1 MALLVVGTVGIDV
14 IETPYAA
21 AHDVLGGSA
30 TYFSYVAS
38 FFTRVHLVSIVGADF
53 PEEFRELLENRGI
66 DLSGVEVVADGKT
79 FRWRGRYFEDMN
91 RRETLEVHLNVMERF
106 SPRLSDEH
114 ASVPYVFL
122 ANASPK
128 LQLQTLD
135 QLREPRL
142 VVADTM
148 DFWIQSQHDELL
160 ELLRRIDGL
169 VLNDQEAQLLSGENH
184 IVRAAR
190 VIQQMGPRFVVLKK
204 GEHGALFF
212 DGDATYVLPAFPTPD
227 VVDPTGAGDS
237 FAGGF
242 MGYLAANSEAVSAQS
257 LKQAMAYGIVAASFT
272 VEGFS
277 LERLVQIDRVAIEE
291 RMERF
296 RQMVRL

>member
-1 MALLVVGTVGIDV
+1 MPLLVVGTVGIDV
-14 IETPYAA
+14 IETPQGT

-38 FFTRVHLVSIVGADF
+38 FFTPVRLVSVVGEDF
-53 PEEFRELLENRGI
+53 PQEFRDLLASRSI
-66 DLSGVEVVADGKT
+66 DLSGVDTVSGGKT
-79 FRWRGRYFEDMN
+79 FRWRGKYFDDMN
-91 RRETLEVHLNVMERF
+91 RRETLEVHLNVLQNFNPVLGPEQR
-106 SPRLSDEH
+106 R
-114 ASVPYVFL
+114 APYVFL
-122 ANASPK
+122 ANASPV
-128 LQLQTLD
+128 LQLQVLD
-135 QLREPRL
+135 QLENPRL

-148 DFWIQSQHDELL
+148 DFWIQSQHDELM

-169 VLNDQEAQLLSGENH
+169 ILNDQEAQLLSDETH

-190 VIQQMGPRFVVLKK
+190 VIQAMGPRFVVLKK

-212 DGDATYVLPAFPTPD
+212 DGEATYVLPAYPTVD
-227 VVDPTGAGDS
+227 VVDPTGAGDT

-242 MGYLAANSEAVSAQS
+242 MGYLAANREPVTAHA

-272 VEGFS
+272 VEGFG
-277 LERLVQIDRVAIEE
+277 LERLVQIDRATIEE